1 MIKKHFN
8 KTVIT
13 LILFTS
19 IIHIAAAYYISGYVT
34 DSSTGEP
41 LSNVNVTTN
50 TSLSTITD
58 TSGFYNFTD
67 LDNGTYLINA
77 NLTGYS
83 TNSAEWII
91 NGTDIDTANISLMPL
106 LTPTYSTISGYVLD
120 SSTLEMLNGANV
132 TTDTSM
138 QTATDLTG
146 FYIFSGL
153 TNGNYIIRA
162 SLFTYFDNSTNQ
174 TISGAD
180 ITNANIALTPIS
192 CTDCHYNMTYLNSM
206 GKAELYVNQ
215 TMVNESVHAA
225 LNCRDCHTKG
235 HNSIY
240 ARKMCEDCHANQQNP
255 QTNKSRHNIVNNPW
269 NNIYGGISA
278 VNITSCITCHNATLY
293 DNSKNTY
300 GKEKGIDCD
309 YCHTFP
315 DNVIE

>member
-1 MIKKHFN
+1 MMKRSFY

-34 DSSTGEP
+34 DSSTGSP
-41 LSNVNVTTN
+41 LSNANVTTN
-50 TSLSTITD
+50 TSLNTITD
-58 TSGFYNFTD
+58 AFGFYNFTD
-67 LDNGTYLINA
+67 LGNGTYLINA
-77 NLTGYS
+77 SRTGYS
-83 TNSAEWII
+83 TNSKEWIV
-91 NGTDIDTANISLMPL
+91 NDTSIDNANITLEPL
-106 LTPTYSTISGYVLD
+106 LASTYSISGYVIDL
-120 SSTLEMLNGANV
+120 STLEALNGANV
-132 TTDTSM
+132 TTDTGM

-153 TNGNYIIRA
+153 ANGSYTINA
-162 SLFTYFDNSTNQ
+162 SLFVYADNSTNQ

-180 ITNANIALTPIS
+180 ITHAKITLTPIP
-192 CTDCHYNMTYLNSM
+192 CTDCHYNMTYLNGM
-206 GKAELYVNQ
+206 GKAKLYVNQ

-225 LNCRDCHTKG
+225 LNCKNCHTKG

-269 NNIYGGISA
+269 NNLYNGISA

>member
-1 MIKKHFN
+1 MMKRSFY

-34 DSSTGEP
+34 DSSTGSP
-41 LSNVNVTTN
+41 LSNANVTTN
-50 TSLSTITD
+50 TSLNTITD
-58 TSGFYNFTD
+58 AFGFYNFTD
-67 LDNGTYLINA
+67 LGNGTYLINA
-77 NLTGYS
+77 SRTGYS
-83 TNSAEWII
+83 TNSKEWIV
-91 NGTDIDTANISLMPL
+91 NDMSIDNANITLEPL
-106 LTPTYSTISGYVLD
+106 LASTYSISGYVIDL
-120 SSTLEMLNGANV
+120 STLEALNGANV
-132 TTDTSM
+132 TTDPGM

-146 FYIFSGL
+146 LYIFSGL
-153 TNGNYIIRA
+153 ANGSYTINA
-162 SLFTYFDNSTNQ
+162 SLFTYVDNSTNQ

-180 ITNANIALTPIS
+180 ITHANITLTPIS
-192 CTDCHYNMTYLNSM
+192 CTDCHYNMTYLNGM
-206 GKAELYVNQ
+206 GKAKLYVNQ

-269 NNIYGGISA
+269 NNLYNGISA